1 MRPQS
6 SIWHHLSV
14 LPAYRSRLVSGVLT
28 DVRQRYAGS
37 ALGIVWALLYPMLL
51 LGIYSVVYLFIF
63 KVRVPSL
70 DQYGYLIL
78 VFSGLTPI
86 LAFNE
91 ALINATSSLTTNKAL
106 LLNTV
111 FPAELIPV
119 RGMLAGQLP
128 SLLALI
134 ITLLAAFAMGRTNWL
149 ALTAIPLLWILLV
162 MFICGLGWVLS
173 LVSLVLRDIQQG
185 LALVLMILMIM
196 SPFAYTPDM
205 VPSSMKAILY
215 FNPISYYVMSF
226 QEVICYGKWPS
237 LSIIGPAILI
247 SIITFIGGFWVF
259 IKTKS
264 VFLDNV

>member
-6 SIWHHLSV
+6 NILHHLLV
-14 LPAYRSRLVSGVLT
+14 LPNYWKRLVSGVMT
-28 DVRQRYAGS
+28 DLRQRYAGS
-37 ALGIVWALLYPMLL
+37 ALGLVWALLYPLL
-51 LGIYSVVYLFIF
+51 LLSIYSVVYLFIF
-63 KVRVPSL
+63 KIRVPSL

-78 VFSGLTPI
+78 VFSGLTPL

-119 RGMLAGQLP
+119 RAILAGQLP
-128 SLLALI
+128 SLLALV
-134 ITLLAAFAMGRTNWL
+134 ITLFAATTMGRTEWN
-149 ALTAIPLLWILLV
+149 ALIALPLLWLLLV
-162 MFICGLGWVLS
+162 MFICGLGWILS

-205 VPSSMKAILY
+205 VPTAMKAILY
-215 FNPISYYVMSF
+215 FNPLSYYVMSF
-226 QEVICYGKWPS
+226 QEVICYGHWPS
-237 LSIIGPAILI
+237 LSNIVPALFI
-247 SIITFIGGFWVF
+247 SLGTFIGGFWVF
-259 IKTKS
+259 IKTKT

>member
-1 MRPQS
+1 MNPQS
-6 SIWHHLSV
+6 NILQHLLV
-14 LPAYRSRLVSGVLT
+14 LPAYRKRLASGVLT
-28 DVRQRYAGS
+28 DLRQRYAGS
-37 ALGIVWALLYPMLL
+37 ALGLVWALLYPILL
-51 LGIYSVVYLFIF
+51 LSIYSVVYLFIF
-63 KVRVPSL
+63 KIRVPSL

-78 VFSGLTPI
+78 VFSGLTPL

-91 ALINATSSLTTNKAL
+91 ALISATSSLTTNKAL

-119 RGMLAGQLP
+119 RAILAGQLP
-128 SLLALI
+128 SLLALV
-134 ITLLAAFAMGRTNWL
+134 ITLFAATAMGRTEWSALIALPILWL
-149 ALTAIPLLWILLV
+149 LLV
-162 MFICGLGWVLS
+162 MFICGLGWILS

-215 FNPISYYVMSF
+215 FNPLSYFVMSF
-226 QEVICYGKWPS
+226 QEIICYGHWPS
-237 LSIIGPAILI
+237 FANMMPATLI
-247 SIITFIGGFWVF
+247 SLGTFMGGFWVF
-259 IKTKS
+259 IKTKT

>member
-6 SIWHHLSV
+6 NILQNLLV
-14 LPAYRSRLVSGVLT
+14 LPNYRKRLVSGVLT
-28 DVRQRYAGS
+28 DLRQRYAGS
-37 ALGIVWALLYPMLL
+37 ALGLVWALLYPLL
-51 LGIYSVVYLFIF
+51 LLSIYSVVYLFIF
-63 KVRVPSL
+63 KIRVPSL

-78 VFSGLTPI
+78 VFSGLTPL

-119 RGMLAGQLP
+119 RAILAGQLP
-128 SLLALI
+128 SLLALV
-134 ITLLAAFAMGRTNWL
+134 ITLFAATTMGRTDWS
-149 ALTAIPLLWILLV
+149 ALIALPLLWLLLV
-162 MFICGLGWVLS
+162 MFICGLGWILS

-205 VPSSMKAILY
+205 VPSAMKAILY
-215 FNPISYYVMSF
+215 FNPLSYYVMSF
-226 QEVICYGKWPS
+226 QEVICYGHWPS
-237 LSIIGPAILI
+237 LSNIVPALFI
-247 SIITFIGGFWVF
+247 SLGTFIGGFWVF
-259 IKTKS
+259 IKTKT